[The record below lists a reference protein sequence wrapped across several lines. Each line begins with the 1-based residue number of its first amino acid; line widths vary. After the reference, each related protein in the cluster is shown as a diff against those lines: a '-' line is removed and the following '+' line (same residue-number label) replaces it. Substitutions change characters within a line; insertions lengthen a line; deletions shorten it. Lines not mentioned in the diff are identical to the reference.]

1 MRFVHLIARN
11 HQHQQDLRIP
21 ITQAEIT
28 ADLLYPAGSRHVREA
43 TVARQEG
50 R

>member
-11 HQHQQDLRIP
+11 NQPQKDLRIP

-28 ADLLYPAGSRHVREA
+28 ADLLYPAGPRRVREA